1 MDSLAFIGSRKV
13 RGLKLEEDTGGL
25 GKLRGL
31 NLEEDTGGISRE
43 KAFGRLVHIICTKI
57 KRLRLYYAI
66 CSKLYQLV
74 VIINSKEKI

>member
-1 MDSLAFIGSRKV
+1 MPKSKLNLLPLLHEMDSLAFIGSRKV

-43 KAFGRLVHIICTKI
+43 KGLVLQSISSAPI
-57 KRLRLYYAI
+57 
-66 CSKLYQLV
+66 SKD
-74 VIINSKEKI
+74 